1 MGASFDILI
10 RLQGS
15 FPGRSDPGMERGGTM
30 PEQRGRTY
38 HRNRVAETLRE
49 EISAMLEGQLSDPRI
64 NFGYVSEVV
73 LAPGGKSARIYVAVE
88 GGPKDEEDMLAGLEA
103 ARGYIR
109 HQLLQRMGVRH
120 IPELFFQ
127 VDRSEPVR
135 ARIDELLGRVERRNR
150 QKERLGQESAEKSG
164 ALKSTSSER
173 E

>member
-1 MGASFDILI
+1 
-10 RLQGS
+10 
-15 FPGRSDPGMERGGTM
+15 
-30 PEQRGRTY
+30 
-38 HRNRVAETLRE
+38 LRE

-73 LAPGGKSARIYVAVE
+73 MAPGGKSARIYVAVD
-88 GGPKDEEDMLAGLEA
+88 GDAKDEEEMLEGLEA

-127 VDRSEPVR
+127 VDHSEPVR

-150 QKERLGQESAEKSG
+150 QKEKLQRENAQATG
-164 ALKSTSSER
+164 ALEPESSKR
-173 E
+173 ESE

>member
-1 MGASFDILI
+1 
-10 RLQGS
+10 
-15 FPGRSDPGMERGGTM
+15 M

-88 GGPKDEEDMLAGLEA
+88 GNAHDEREMLAGLEA

-150 QKERLGQESAEKSG
+150 QKEKSQQENPQSAV
-164 ALKSTSSER
+164 AANPASSER
-173 E
+173 GQK

>member
-1 MGASFDILI
+1 
-10 RLQGS
+10 
-15 FPGRSDPGMERGGTM
+15 M

-38 HRNRVAETLRE
+38 HQNRVAETLRE

-73 LAPGGKSARIYVAVE
+73 LAPGGKSARIYVAVD
-88 GGPKDEEDMLAGLEA
+88 GDAQDEKEMLEGLEA

-127 VDRSEPVR
+127 VDHSEPVR

-150 QKERLGQESAEKSG
+150 QKEKLQQENLQTAATVEP
-164 ALKSTSSER
+164 SER
-173 E
+173 DSK

>member
-1 MGASFDILI
+1 
-10 RLQGS
+10 
-15 FPGRSDPGMERGGTM
+15 M

-73 LAPGGKSARIYVAVE
+73 MAPGGKSARIYVAVD
-88 GGPKDEEDMLAGLEA
+88 GDAKDEEEMLEGLEA

-127 VDRSEPVR
+127 VDHSEPVR

-150 QKERLGQESAEKSG
+150 QKEKLQRENAQVTG
-164 ALKSTSSER
+164 ALEPEPSKRESE
-173 E
+173 

>member
-1 MGASFDILI
+1 
-10 RLQGS
+10 
-15 FPGRSDPGMERGGTM
+15 M
-30 PEQRGRTY
+30 PEHRGRTY
-38 HRNRVAETLRE
+38 HQNRVAETLRE

-73 LAPGGKSARIYVAVE
+73 LAPGGKSARIYVSVD
-88 GGPKDEEDMLAGLEA
+88 GDSKDEADMLAGLEA

-127 VDRSEPVR
+127 VDHSEPVR

-150 QKERLGQESAEKSG
+150 QKERLEKEKAE
-164 ALKSTSSER
+164 AAAIANPASSEP

>member
-1 MGASFDILI
+1 
-10 RLQGS
+10 
-15 FPGRSDPGMERGGTM
+15 
-30 PEQRGRTY
+30 
-38 HRNRVAETLRE
+38 
-49 EISAMLEGQLSDPRI
+49 MLEGQLSDPRI

-73 LAPGGKSARIYVAVE
+73 LAPGGKSARIYVAVD
-88 GGPKDEEDMLAGLEA
+88 GDSKDEEEMLAGLEA

-127 VDRSEPVR
+127 VDHSEPVR

-150 QKERLGQESAEKSG
+150 QKEKLQQESAQKTETLQQKSSG
-164 ALKSTSSER
+164 PEN

>member
-1 MGASFDILI
+1 M
-10 RLQGS
+10 
-15 FPGRSDPGMERGGTM
+15 M
-30 PEQRGRTY
+30 PEHRGRTY
-38 HRNRVAETLRE
+38 HQNRVAETLRE

-73 LAPGGKSARIYVAVE
+73 LAPGGKSARIYVAVD
-88 GGPKDEEDMLAGLEA
+88 GDSKDEEEMLAGLEA

-127 VDRSEPVR
+127 ADHSEPVR

-150 QKERLGQESAEKSG
+150 QREKLQQESVQKAGTLQQETRG
-164 ALKSTSSER
+164 PEN